1 VVALNRN
8 HLFLSPSEDL
18 LMKRLVGLGLMLLAV
33 CCQAEEPEKNVP
45 WRAQAEIARRG
56 AMVERVDGYQDASDP
71 VAAISAAL
79 QPPADDS
86 HKWLFTLVTMKNCQA
101 CMQLRADF
109 ENDAKLK
116 AWVDTKDYT
125 KSWAHWHVVQS
136 EDQSQAWRWK
146 DFKPTA
152 FPALIVQ
159 PPVNG
164 SWGDPHTIVYVRQGY
179 LKPAEL
185 DAAIRSAIQL
195 YAAKT
200 FPRHMAWQAKEG
212 AETIGVGDAGF
223 QQGGALGQGGWNP
236 PVAPPSPL
244 PPVPNYPNYP
254 TYPSYPSVVPEY
266 PPQQP
271 GGGGL
276 LSQLLAGLLGGQG
289 TGNFLLIAILGWQM
303 YRGFAKTKGVP
314 LLLDDAT
321 AAQLIQ
327 LLQSLRQPYPQ
338 QPLPSIRPVSPG

>member
-1 VVALNRN
+1 MFVPV
-8 HLFLSPSEDL
+8 
-18 LMKRLVGLGLMLLAV
+18 MLLATW
-33 CCQAEEPEKNVP
+33 CHGAEPDKDVP

-56 AMVERVDGYQDASDP
+56 AMVERIDGYQDAEDP

-86 HKWLFTLVTMKNCQA
+86 HKWLFTLVTTRNCQI
-101 CMQLRADF
+101 CTQLRTDF

-125 KSWAHWHVVQS
+125 KSWAHWQVVQI

-146 DFKPTA
+146 DFKPTS
-152 FPALIVQ
+152 FPTLIVQ

-185 DAAIRSAIQL
+185 DAAIRSAVQL
-195 YAAKT
+195 YAAKA

-212 AETIGVGDAGF
+212 AASSVSSAGF
-223 QQGGALGQGGWNP
+223 QQGGGYEQGGWNP
-236 PVAPPSPL
+236 PAQPPAPL
-244 PPVPNYPNYP
+244 PSMPN
-254 TYPSYPSVVPEY
+254 YPSYPSYPNVPTDY

-271 GGGGL
+271 SAGGL
-276 LSQLLAGLLGGQG
+276 LSQLLSGMFGGQG
-289 TGNFLLIAILGWQM
+289 TGNLLLIAILGWQM

-327 LLQSLRQPYPQ
+327 LLQAMRQPIPQ
-338 QPLPSIRPVSPG
+338 QPLPTIRPVSPG